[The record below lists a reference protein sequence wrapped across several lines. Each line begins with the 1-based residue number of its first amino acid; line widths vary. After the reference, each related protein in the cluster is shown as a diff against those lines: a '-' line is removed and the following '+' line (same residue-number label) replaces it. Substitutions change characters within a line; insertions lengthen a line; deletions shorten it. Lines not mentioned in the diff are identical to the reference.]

1 MMLFFK
7 LINSSFKRNLKA
19 YIPYLISMT
28 MLVAINYI
36 FKAVEINRS
45 LKDLPSAAVTKAL
58 MQTGSTFIIL
68 VTLAFMIY
76 VNRFLWQ
83 QRQQEMG
90 LYSMLGMTRRNLQVL
105 TVIEKCYLL
114 VISLFLG
121 TLFGIIFDRL
131 AFLGFAH
138 LLQIDHLSQP
148 WIEWGAVINTIV
160 IIGGFFLILMV
171 IDLIKLFRLNPNE
184 LWHPQQTKIAR
195 HGKFFTFA
203 GLLGVAVLAYAY
215 YLTITVKPRM
225 SALTTFMTAVFLV
238 VIGTY
243 LIFIAGSIIVLKLL
257 QKNKGYYYRPRHF
270 IAVSG
275 MLQRMEQNGASL
287 ATICLLCS
295 SVLVIL
301 FTSLTM
307 YAGINDTVNS
317 YAPRDLT
324 IITSQKL
331 TAQQESTINSVAKK
345 HHAQLNKPVTFTT
358 SAPQYGYWE
367 NNHFINQG
375 DLQDMT
381 NQTTNT
387 VITMSTATYNRIADK
402 HVKLAANKALIYS
415 PAKEHRGTL
424 QIGSQK
430 YQATPIHDFNYYFNP
445 SHAIYSPIFIITNK
459 LPANTTTINFTGI
472 NYRLNGSKKAH
483 LNFENDLQAQLHLP
497 NQAYSSRTNLRSQ
510 LTSLYGGIV
519 FLGILISFALG
530 ITTTVVIYFKQIT
543 EGYEDQYRFKTM
555 QQVGLS
561 EKETTK
567 SIHSQVL
574 MVFMLPVVGAIIN
587 LCFAIP
593 AIRQILIQFNFY
605 NVRLMAI
612 IAYQSLLS
620 SYAFTLLFMDLLPE
634 CTEKS
639 LHKVKYYKLTFLILT
654 VTL

>member
-7 LINSSFKRNLKA
+7 LINSSFKRNLKV

-215 YLTITVKPRM
+215 YLTITVNPRM

-402 HVKLAANKALIYS
+402 HVKLAANRALIYS

-459 LPANTTTINFTGI
+459 LPANTATINFTGI

-605 NVRLMAI
+605 NVRLMVI
-612 IAYQSLLS
+612 IAVSITLVLLCL
-620 SYAFTLLFMDLLPE
+620 YFAI
-634 CTEKS
+634 
-639 LHKVKYYKLTFLILT
+639 YGLTTRMYRKI
-654 VTL
+654 VEQG

>member
-7 LINSSFKRNLKA
+7 LINSSFKRNLKV

-45 LKDLPSAAVTKAL
+45 LKDLPSATVTKAL

-459 LPANTTTINFTGI
+459 LPANTATINFTGI

-593 AIRQILIQFNFY
+593 TIRQILIQFNFY
-605 NVRLMAI
+605 NVRLMVI
-612 IAYQSLLS
+612 IAVSITLVLLCL
-620 SYAFTLLFMDLLPE
+620 YFAI
-634 CTEKS
+634 
-639 LHKVKYYKLTFLILT
+639 YGLTTRMYRKI
-654 VTL
+654 VEQG

>member
-7 LINSSFKRNLKA
+7 LINSSFKRNLKV

-90 LYSMLGMTRRNLQVL
+90 LYSMLGMTRHNLQVL

-171 IDLIKLFRLNPNE
+171 IDLIKLFQLNPNE

-215 YLTITVKPRM
+215 YLTITVKPRI

-324 IITSQKL
+324 IVTSQKL

-367 NNHFINQG
+367 NNRFINQG
-375 DLQDMT
+375 NLENMT

-387 VITMSTATYNRIADK
+387 VITMSTATYNQITDK

-415 PAKEHRGTL
+415 PAKEHRGAL
-424 QIGSQK
+424 QIGTQK
-430 YQATPIHDFNYYFNP
+430 YQATPIYDFHYYFNP
-445 SHAIYSPIFIITNK
+445 SHAIYSPIFIITNM

-472 NYRLNGSKKAH
+472 NYHLNGSKKAH

-497 NQAYSSRTNLRSQ
+497 NQVYSSRTNLRSQ

-605 NVRLMAI
+605 NVRLMII
-612 IAYQSLLS
+612 IAVSITFILLCL
-620 SYAFTLLFMDLLPE
+620 YFAI
-634 CTEKS
+634 
-639 LHKVKYYKLTFLILT
+639 YGLTTRMYRKI
-654 VTL
+654 VEQG

>member
-7 LINSSFKRNLKA
+7 LINSSFKRNLKV

-345 HHAQLNKPVTFTT
+345 YHAHLNKPVTFTT

-367 NNHFINQG
+367 NNRFINQG

-402 HVKLAANKALIYS
+402 HVKLAANRALIYS

-459 LPANTTTINFTGI
+459 LPANTATINFTGI

-605 NVRLMAI
+605 NVRLMVI
-612 IAYQSLLS
+612 IAVSITLVLLCL
-620 SYAFTLLFMDLLPE
+620 YFAI
-634 CTEKS
+634 
-639 LHKVKYYKLTFLILT
+639 YGLTTRMYRKI
-654 VTL
+654 VEQG

>member
-7 LINSSFKRNLKA
+7 LINSSFKRNLKV

-160 IIGGFFLILMV
+160 IIGGFFLILMI

-215 YLTITVKPRM
+215 YLTITVKPRI

-402 HVKLAANKALIYS
+402 HVKLAANRALIYS

-430 YQATPIHDFNYYFNP
+430 YQSTPIHDFNYYFNP

-459 LPANTTTINFTGI
+459 LPANTATINFTGI

-612 IAYQSLLS
+612 IAVSITLVLLCL
-620 SYAFTLLFMDLLPE
+620 YFAI
-634 CTEKS
+634 
-639 LHKVKYYKLTFLILT
+639 YGLTTRMYRKI
-654 VTL
+654 VEQG

>member
-7 LINSSFKRNLKA
+7 LINSSFKRNLKV

-121 TLFGIIFDRL
+121 TLFGIIFDQL

-331 TAQQESTINSVAKK
+331 TPQQESTINSVAKK
-345 HHAQLNKPVTFTT
+345 HHAHLNKPVTFTT

-367 NNHFINQG
+367 NNRFINQG

-430 YQATPIHDFNYYFNP
+430 YQATPIHAFNYYFNP

-459 LPANTTTINFTGI
+459 LPANTATINFTGI

-612 IAYQSLLS
+612 IAVSITLVLLCL
-620 SYAFTLLFMDLLPE
+620 YFAI
-634 CTEKS
+634 
-639 LHKVKYYKLTFLILT
+639 YGLTTRMYRKI
-654 VTL
+654 VAQG

>member
-1 MMLFFK
+1 MMLFLK
-7 LINSSFKRNLKA
+7 LINSSFKRNLKV
-19 YIPYLISMT
+19 YVPYLISMI

-45 LKDLPSAAVTKAL
+45 LKDLPSATVTKAL

-90 LYSMLGMTRRNLQVL
+90 LYSMLGMTRHNLQVL

-171 IDLIKLFRLNPNE
+171 IDLIKLFQLNPNE
-184 LWHPQQTKIAR
+184 LYHPQQTKIAR

-215 YLTITVKPRM
+215 YLTITVKPRI

-367 NNHFINQG
+367 NNRFINQG
-375 DLQDMT
+375 NLENMT

-387 VITMSTATYNRIADK
+387 VITMSTATYNQITDK

-415 PAKEHRGTL
+415 PAKEHRGAL
-424 QIGSQK
+424 QIGTQK
-430 YQATPIHDFNYYFNP
+430 YQATPIYDFHYYFNP
-445 SHAIYSPIFIITNK
+445 SHAIYSPIFIITNM

-472 NYRLNGSKKAH
+472 NYHLNGSKKAH

-497 NQAYSSRTNLRSQ
+497 NQVYSSRTNLRSQ

-605 NVRLMAI
+605 NVRLIII
-612 IAYQSLLS
+612 IAVSITFILLCL
-620 SYAFTLLFMDLLPE
+620 YFAI
-634 CTEKS
+634 
-639 LHKVKYYKLTFLILT
+639 YGLTTRMYRKI
-654 VTL
+654 VEQG

>member
-1 MMLFFK
+1 MMLFLK
-7 LINSSFKRNLKA
+7 LINSSFKRNLKV
-19 YIPYLISMT
+19 YVPYLISMT

-45 LKDLPSAAVTKAL
+45 LKDLPSATVTKAL

-90 LYSMLGMTRRNLQVL
+90 LYSMLGMTRHNLQVL

-171 IDLIKLFRLNPNE
+171 IDLIKLFQLNPNE
-184 LWHPQQTKIAR
+184 LYHPQQTKIAR

-203 GLLGVAVLAYAY
+203 GLVGIAVLAYAY
-215 YLTITVKPRM
+215 YLTITVKPRI
-225 SALTTFMTAVFLV
+225 SALTIFMTAVFLV

-367 NNHFINQG
+367 NNRFINQG
-375 DLQDMT
+375 NLENMT

-387 VITMSTATYNRIADK
+387 VITMSTATYNQITDK

-415 PAKEHRGTL
+415 PAKEHRGAL
-424 QIGSQK
+424 QIGTQK
-430 YQATPIHDFNYYFNP
+430 YQATPIYDFHYYFNP
-445 SHAIYSPIFIITNK
+445 SHAIYSPIFIITNM

-472 NYRLNGSKKAH
+472 NYHLNGSKKAH

-497 NQAYSSRTNLRSQ
+497 NQVYSSRTNLRSQ

-543 EGYEDQYRFKTM
+543 EGYEDQYHFKTM

-605 NVRLMAI
+605 NVRLMII
-612 IAYQSLLS
+612 IAVSITFILLCL
-620 SYAFTLLFMDLLPE
+620 YFAI
-634 CTEKS
+634 
-639 LHKVKYYKLTFLILT
+639 YGLTTRMYRKI
-654 VTL
+654 VEQG

>member
-1 MMLFFK
+1 MMLFLK
-7 LINSSFKRNLKA
+7 LINSSFKRNLKV
-19 YIPYLISMT
+19 YVPYLISMI

-45 LKDLPSAAVTKAL
+45 LKDLPSATVTKAL
-58 MQTGSTFIIL
+58 MQTGSTFMIL

-90 LYSMLGMTRRNLQVL
+90 LYSMLGMTRHNLQVL

-215 YLTITVKPRM
+215 YLTITVKPRI

-257 QKNKGYYYRPRHF
+257 QKNKRYYYRPRHF

-367 NNHFINQG
+367 NNRFINQG
-375 DLQDMT
+375 NLENMT

-387 VITMSTATYNRIADK
+387 VITMSTATYNQITDK

-415 PAKEHRGTL
+415 PAKEHRGAL
-424 QIGSQK
+424 QIGTQK
-430 YQATPIHDFNYYFNP
+430 YQATPIYDFHYYFNP
-445 SHAIYSPIFIITNK
+445 SHAIYSPIFIITNM

-472 NYRLNGSKKAH
+472 NYHLNGSKKAH

-497 NQAYSSRTNLRSQ
+497 NQVYSSRTNLRSQ

-587 LCFAIP
+587 LCFVIP

-605 NVRLMAI
+605 NVRLMII
-612 IAYQSLLS
+612 IAVSITFILLCL
-620 SYAFTLLFMDLLPE
+620 YFAI
-634 CTEKS
+634 
-639 LHKVKYYKLTFLILT
+639 YGLTTRMYRKI
-654 VTL
+654 VEQG

>member
-7 LINSSFKRNLKA
+7 LINSSFKRNLKV

-90 LYSMLGMTRRNLQVL
+90 LYSMLGTTRRNLQVL

-612 IAYQSLLS
+612 IAVSITLVLLCL
-620 SYAFTLLFMDLLPE
+620 YFAI
-634 CTEKS
+634 
-639 LHKVKYYKLTFLILT
+639 YGLTTRMYRKI
-654 VTL
+654 VAQG

>member
-1 MMLFFK
+1 MMLFLK
-7 LINSSFKRNLKA
+7 LINSSFKRNLKV
-19 YIPYLISMT
+19 YVPYLISMT

-45 LKDLPSAAVTKAL
+45 LKDLPSATVTKAL

-90 LYSMLGMTRRNLQVL
+90 LYSMLGMTRHNLQVL

-160 IIGGFFLILMV
+160 IIGDFFLILMV
-171 IDLIKLFRLNPNE
+171 IDLIKLFQLNPNE
-184 LWHPQQTKIAR
+184 LYHPQQTKIAR

-215 YLTITVKPRM
+215 YLTITVKPRI

-367 NNHFINQG
+367 NNRFINQG
-375 DLQDMT
+375 NLENMT

-387 VITMSTATYNRIADK
+387 VITMSTATYNQITDK

-415 PAKEHRGTL
+415 PAKEHRGAL
-424 QIGSQK
+424 QIGTQK
-430 YQATPIHDFNYYFNP
+430 YQATPIYDFHYYFNP
-445 SHAIYSPIFIITNK
+445 SHAIYSPIFIITNM

-472 NYRLNGSKKAH
+472 NYHLNGSKKAH

-497 NQAYSSRTNLRSQ
+497 NQVYSSRTNLRSQ

-605 NVRLMAI
+605 NVRLMII
-612 IAYQSLLS
+612 IAVSITFILLCL
-620 SYAFTLLFMDLLPE
+620 YFAI
-634 CTEKS
+634 
-639 LHKVKYYKLTFLILT
+639 YGLTTRMYRKI
-654 VTL
+654 VEQG

>member
-7 LINSSFKRNLKA
+7 LINSSFKRNLKV

-497 NQAYSSRTNLRSQ
+497 NQTYSSRTNLRSQ

-612 IAYQSLLS
+612 IAVSITLVLLCL
-620 SYAFTLLFMDLLPE
+620 YFAI
-634 CTEKS
+634 
-639 LHKVKYYKLTFLILT
+639 YGLTTRMYRKI
-654 VTL
+654 VAQG

>member
-7 LINSSFKRNLKA
+7 LINSSFKRNLKV

-45 LKDLPSAAVTKAL
+45 LKNLPSAAVTKAL

-148 WIEWGAVINTIV
+148 WIEWGAVINTII

-270 IAVSG
+270 IAISG

-324 IITSQKL
+324 IITSQKI
-331 TAQQESTINSVAKK
+331 TPQQESTINSAAKK
-345 HHAQLNKPVTFTT
+345 HHAHLNKPVTFTT

-367 NNHFINQG
+367 NNRFINQG

-430 YQATPIHDFNYYFNP
+430 YQATPIHDVSYYFNP

-459 LPANTTTINFTGI
+459 LPANTATINFTGI
-472 NYRLNGSKKAH
+472 NYRLNGGKKAH

-497 NQAYSSRTNLRSQ
+497 NQAYSSRANLRSQ

-612 IAYQSLLS
+612 IAVSITLVLLCL
-620 SYAFTLLFMDLLPE
+620 YFAI
-634 CTEKS
+634 
-639 LHKVKYYKLTFLILT
+639 YGLTTRMYRKI
-654 VTL
+654 VAQG

>member
-1 MMLFFK
+1 MMLFLK
-7 LINSSFKRNLKA
+7 LINSSFKRNLKV
-19 YIPYLISMT
+19 YVPYLISMT

-45 LKDLPSAAVTKAL
+45 LKDLPSATVTKAL

-90 LYSMLGMTRRNLQVL
+90 LYSMLGITRHNLQVL

-171 IDLIKLFRLNPNE
+171 IDLIKLFQLNPNE
-184 LWHPQQTKIAR
+184 LYHPQQTKIAR
-195 HGKFFTFA
+195 HGKFFTFV

-215 YLTITVKPRM
+215 YLTITVKPRI

-367 NNHFINQG
+367 NNRFINQG
-375 DLQDMT
+375 NLENMT

-387 VITMSTATYNRIADK
+387 VITMSTATYNQITDK

-415 PAKEHRGTL
+415 PAKEHRGAL
-424 QIGSQK
+424 QIGTQK
-430 YQATPIHDFNYYFNP
+430 YQATPIYDFHYYFNP
-445 SHAIYSPIFIITNK
+445 SHAIYSPIFIITNM

-472 NYRLNGSKKAH
+472 NYHLNGSKKAH

-497 NQAYSSRTNLRSQ
+497 NQVYSSRTNLRSQ

-605 NVRLMAI
+605 NVRLMII
-612 IAYQSLLS
+612 IAVSITFILLCL
-620 SYAFTLLFMDLLPE
+620 YFAI
-634 CTEKS
+634 
-639 LHKVKYYKLTFLILT
+639 YGLTTRMYRKI
-654 VTL
+654 VEQG

>member
-7 LINSSFKRNLKA
+7 LINSSFKRNLKV

-90 LYSMLGMTRRNLQVL
+90 LYSMLGMTRQNLQVL

-203 GLLGVAVLAYAY
+203 GLVGVAVLAYAY
-215 YLTITVKPRM
+215 YLTITVKPRI

-331 TAQQESTINSVAKK
+331 TAKQESTINSVAKK

-402 HVKLAANKALIYS
+402 HVKLAANRALIYS

-459 LPANTTTINFTGI
+459 LPTNTATINFTGI

-612 IAYQSLLS
+612 IAVSITLVLLCL
-620 SYAFTLLFMDLLPE
+620 YFAIYGLTTRMY
-634 CTEKS
+634 
-639 LHKVKYYKLTFLILT
+639 HKIVAQG
-654 VTL
+654 

>member
-7 LINSSFKRNLKA
+7 LINSSFKRNLKV

-45 LKDLPSAAVTKAL
+45 LKDLPSATVTKAL
-58 MQTGSTFIIL
+58 MQTGSTFMIL

-90 LYSMLGMTRRNLQVL
+90 LYSMLGMTRHNLQVL

-215 YLTITVKPRM
+215 YLTITVKPRI

-243 LIFIAGSIIVLKLL
+243 LIFTAGSIIVLKLL

-367 NNHFINQG
+367 NNRFINQG
-375 DLQDMT
+375 NLENMT

-387 VITMSTATYNRIADK
+387 VITMSTATYNQITDK

-415 PAKEHRGTL
+415 PAKEHRGAL
-424 QIGSQK
+424 QIGTQK
-430 YQATPIHDFNYYFNP
+430 YQATPIYDFHYYFNP
-445 SHAIYSPIFIITNK
+445 SHAIYSPIFIITNM

-472 NYRLNGSKKAH
+472 NYHLNGSKKAH

-497 NQAYSSRTNLRSQ
+497 NQVYSSRTNLRSQ

-605 NVRLMAI
+605 NVRLMII
-612 IAYQSLLS
+612 IAVSITFILLCL
-620 SYAFTLLFMDLLPE
+620 YFAI
-634 CTEKS
+634 
-639 LHKVKYYKLTFLILT
+639 YGLTTRMYRKI
-654 VTL
+654 VEQG

>member
-1 MMLFFK
+1 MMLFLK
-7 LINSSFKRNLKA
+7 LINSSFKRNLKV
-19 YIPYLISMT
+19 YVPYLISMI

-45 LKDLPSAAVTKAL
+45 LKDLPSATVTKAL
-58 MQTGSTFIIL
+58 MQTGSTFMIL

-90 LYSMLGMTRRNLQVL
+90 LYSMLGMTRHNLQVL

-215 YLTITVKPRM
+215 YLTITVKPRI

-257 QKNKGYYYRPRHF
+257 QKNKRYYYRPRHF

-367 NNHFINQG
+367 NNRFINQG
-375 DLQDMT
+375 NLENMT

-387 VITMSTATYNRIADK
+387 VITMSTATYNQITDK

-415 PAKEHRGTL
+415 PAKEHRGAL
-424 QIGSQK
+424 QIGTQK
-430 YQATPIHDFNYYFNP
+430 YQATPIYDFHYYFNP
-445 SHAIYSPIFIITNK
+445 SHAIYSPIFIITNM
-459 LPANTTTINFTGI
+459 LPASTTTINFTGI
-472 NYRLNGSKKAH
+472 NYHLNGSKKAH

-497 NQAYSSRTNLRSQ
+497 NQVYSSRTNLRSQ

-605 NVRLMAI
+605 NVRLMII
-612 IAYQSLLS
+612 IAVSITFILLCL
-620 SYAFTLLFMDLLPE
+620 YFAI
-634 CTEKS
+634 
-639 LHKVKYYKLTFLILT
+639 YGLTTRMYRKI
-654 VTL
+654 VEQG

>member
-612 IAYQSLLS
+612 IAVSITLVLLCL
-620 SYAFTLLFMDLLPE
+620 YFAI
-634 CTEKS
+634 
-639 LHKVKYYKLTFLILT
+639 YGLTTRMYRKI
-654 VTL
+654 VAQG

>member
-7 LINSSFKRNLKA
+7 LINSSFKRNLKV

-497 NQAYSSRTNLRSQ
+497 NQAYSSQTNLRSQ

-612 IAYQSLLS
+612 IAVSITLVLLCL
-620 SYAFTLLFMDLLPE
+620 YFAI
-634 CTEKS
+634 
-639 LHKVKYYKLTFLILT
+639 YGLTTRMYRKI
-654 VTL
+654 VAQG

>member
-7 LINSSFKRNLKA
+7 LINSSFKRNLKV

-45 LKDLPSAAVTKAL
+45 LKDLPSATVTKAL

-203 GLLGVAVLAYAY
+203 GLLGVGVLAYAY

-345 HHAQLNKPVTFTT
+345 HYAQLNKPVTFTT

-387 VITMSTATYNRIADK
+387 VITMSIATYNRIADK
-402 HVKLAANKALIYS
+402 HVKLAANRALIYS

-459 LPANTTTINFTGI
+459 LPANTATINFTGI

-612 IAYQSLLS
+612 IAVSITLVLLCL
-620 SYAFTLLFMDLLPE
+620 YFAI
-634 CTEKS
+634 
-639 LHKVKYYKLTFLILT
+639 YGLTTRMYRKI
-654 VTL
+654 VEQG

>member
-7 LINSSFKRNLKA
+7 LINSSFKRNLKV

-90 LYSMLGMTRRNLQVL
+90 LYSMLGMTRHNLQVL

-203 GLLGVAVLAYAY
+203 GLVGVAVLVYAY
-215 YLTITVKPRM
+215 YLTITVKPRI

-375 DLQDMT
+375 DLQNMT

-387 VITMSTATYNRIADK
+387 VITMSTATYNQITDK
-402 HVKLAANKALIYS
+402 HVKLAANRALIYS

-430 YQATPIHDFNYYFNP
+430 YQATPIHDFHYYFNP
-445 SHAIYSPIFIITNK
+445 SHAIYSPIFIITNM
-459 LPANTTTINFTGI
+459 LPANTATINFTGI

-605 NVRLMAI
+605 NVRLMII
-612 IAYQSLLS
+612 IAVSITFILLCL
-620 SYAFTLLFMDLLPE
+620 YFAI
-634 CTEKS
+634 
-639 LHKVKYYKLTFLILT
+639 YGLTTRMYRKI
-654 VTL
+654 VEQG

>member
-1 MMLFFK
+1 MMLFLK
-7 LINSSFKRNLKA
+7 LINSSFKRNLKV
-19 YIPYLISMT
+19 YVPYLISMI

-45 LKDLPSAAVTKAL
+45 LKDLPSATVTKAL
-58 MQTGSTFIIL
+58 MQTGSTFMIL

-90 LYSMLGMTRRNLQVL
+90 LYSMLGMTRHNLQVL

-160 IIGGFFLILMV
+160 IIGRFFLILMV
-171 IDLIKLFRLNPNE
+171 IDLIKLFQLNPNE

-215 YLTITVKPRM
+215 YLTITVKPRI

-367 NNHFINQG
+367 NNRFINQG
-375 DLQDMT
+375 NLENMT

-387 VITMSTATYNRIADK
+387 VITMSTATYNQITDK

-415 PAKEHRGTL
+415 PAKEHRGAL
-424 QIGSQK
+424 QIGTQK
-430 YQATPIHDFNYYFNP
+430 YQATPIYDFHYYFNP
-445 SHAIYSPIFIITNK
+445 SHAIYSPIFIITNM

-472 NYRLNGSKKAH
+472 NYHLNGSKKAH

-497 NQAYSSRTNLRSQ
+497 NQVYSSRTNLRSQ

-605 NVRLMAI
+605 NVRLMII
-612 IAYQSLLS
+612 IAVSITFILLCL
-620 SYAFTLLFMDLLPE
+620 YFAI
-634 CTEKS
+634 
-639 LHKVKYYKLTFLILT
+639 YGLTTRMYRKI
-654 VTL
+654 VEQG

>member
-1 MMLFFK
+1 MMLFLK
-7 LINSSFKRNLKA
+7 LINSSFKRNLKV

-90 LYSMLGMTRRNLQVL
+90 LYSMLGMTRHNLQVL

-171 IDLIKLFRLNPNE
+171 IDLIKLFQLNPNE

-215 YLTITVKPRM
+215 YLTIAVKPRI

-331 TAQQESTINSVAKK
+331 TSQQESTINSVAKK

-367 NNHFINQG
+367 NNRFINQG
-375 DLQDMT
+375 NLENMT

-387 VITMSTATYNRIADK
+387 VITMSTATYNQITDK

-415 PAKEHRGTL
+415 PAKEHRGAL
-424 QIGSQK
+424 QIGTQK
-430 YQATPIHDFNYYFNP
+430 YQATPIYDFHYYFNP
-445 SHAIYSPIFIITNK
+445 SHAIYSPIFIITNM

-472 NYRLNGSKKAH
+472 NYHLNGSKKAH

-497 NQAYSSRTNLRSQ
+497 NQVYSSRTNLRSQ

-605 NVRLMAI
+605 NVRLMII
-612 IAYQSLLS
+612 IAVSITFILLCL
-620 SYAFTLLFMDLLPE
+620 YFAI
-634 CTEKS
+634 
-639 LHKVKYYKLTFLILT
+639 YGLTTRMYRKI
-654 VTL
+654 VEQG

>member
-1 MMLFFK
+1 
-7 LINSSFKRNLKA
+7 
-19 YIPYLISMT
+19 
-28 MLVAINYI
+28 
-36 FKAVEINRS
+36 
-45 LKDLPSAAVTKAL
+45 
-58 MQTGSTFIIL
+58 
-68 VTLAFMIY
+68 MIY

-148 WIEWGAVINTIV
+148 WIEWGAVINTII

-331 TAQQESTINSVAKK
+331 TPQQESTINSVVKK
-345 HHAQLNKPVTFTT
+345 HHAHLNKPVTFTT

-367 NNHFINQG
+367 NNRFINQG

-430 YQATPIHDFNYYFNP
+430 YQATPIHAFNYYFNP
-445 SHAIYSPIFIITNK
+445 SHTIYSPIFIITNK
-459 LPANTTTINFTGI
+459 LPANTATINFTGI

-561 EKETTK
+561 EQETTK

-612 IAYQSLLS
+612 IAVSITLVLLCL
-620 SYAFTLLFMDLLPE
+620 YFAI
-634 CTEKS
+634 
-639 LHKVKYYKLTFLILT
+639 YGLTTRMYRKI
-654 VTL
+654 VAQD

>member
-1 MMLFFK
+1 MMLFLK
-7 LINSSFKRNLKA
+7 LINSSFKRNLKV
-19 YIPYLISMT
+19 YVPYLISMI

-45 LKDLPSAAVTKAL
+45 LKDLPSATVTKAL

-90 LYSMLGMTRRNLQVL
+90 LYSMLGMTRHNLQVL

-171 IDLIKLFRLNPNE
+171 IDLIKLFQLNPNE
-184 LWHPQQTKIAR
+184 LYHPQQTKIAR

-215 YLTITVKPRM
+215 YLTITVKPRI

-257 QKNKGYYYRPRHF
+257 QKNKRYYYRPRHF

-324 IITSQKL
+324 IVTSQKL

-375 DLQDMT
+375 DLQNMT

-387 VITMSTATYNRIADK
+387 VITMSTATYNRITDK
-402 HVKLAANKALIYS
+402 YVKLAANKALIYS
-415 PAKEHRGTL
+415 PAKEHRGAL
-424 QIGSQK
+424 QIGTQK
-430 YQATPIHDFNYYFNP
+430 YQATPIYDFHYYFNP
-445 SHAIYSPIFIITNK
+445 SHAIYSPIFIITNM

-472 NYRLNGSKKAH
+472 NYHLNGSKKAH

-497 NQAYSSRTNLRSQ
+497 NQVYSSRTNLRSQ

-605 NVRLMAI
+605 NVRLMII
-612 IAYQSLLS
+612 IAVSITFILLCL
-620 SYAFTLLFMDLLPE
+620 YFAI
-634 CTEKS
+634 
-639 LHKVKYYKLTFLILT
+639 YGLTTRMYRKI
-654 VTL
+654 VEQG

>member
-7 LINSSFKRNLKA
+7 LINSSFKRNLKV

-215 YLTITVKPRM
+215 YLTITVKPRI

-459 LPANTTTINFTGI
+459 LPANTATINFTGI

-605 NVRLMAI
+605 NVRLMVI
-612 IAYQSLLS
+612 IAVSITLVLLCL
-620 SYAFTLLFMDLLPE
+620 YFAI
-634 CTEKS
+634 
-639 LHKVKYYKLTFLILT
+639 YGLTTRMYRKI
-654 VTL
+654 VEQG

>member
-1 MMLFFK
+1 MMLFLK
-7 LINSSFKRNLKA
+7 LINSSFKRNLKV
-19 YIPYLISMT
+19 YVPYLISMT

-45 LKDLPSAAVTKAL
+45 LKDLPSATVTKAL

-90 LYSMLGMTRRNLQVL
+90 LYSMLGMTRHNLQVL

-171 IDLIKLFRLNPNE
+171 IDLIKLFQLNPNE
-184 LWHPQQTKIAR
+184 LYHPQQTKIAR

-215 YLTITVKPRM
+215 YLTITVKPRL

-257 QKNKGYYYRPRHF
+257 QKNKRYYYRPRHF

-367 NNHFINQG
+367 NNRFINQG
-375 DLQDMT
+375 NLENMT

-387 VITMSTATYNRIADK
+387 VITMSTATYNQITDK

-415 PAKEHRGTL
+415 PAKEHRGAL
-424 QIGSQK
+424 QIGTQK
-430 YQATPIHDFNYYFNP
+430 YQATPIYDFHYYFNP
-445 SHAIYSPIFIITNK
+445 SHAIYSPIFIITNM

-472 NYRLNGSKKAH
+472 NYHLNGSKKAH

-497 NQAYSSRTNLRSQ
+497 NQVYSSRTNLRSQ

-605 NVRLMAI
+605 NVRLMII
-612 IAYQSLLS
+612 IALSITFILLCL
-620 SYAFTLLFMDLLPE
+620 YFAI
-634 CTEKS
+634 
-639 LHKVKYYKLTFLILT
+639 YGLTTRMYRKI
-654 VTL
+654 VEQG

>member
-7 LINSSFKRNLKA
+7 LINSSFKRNLKV

-45 LKDLPSAAVTKAL
+45 LKDLPSATVTKAL
-58 MQTGSTFIIL
+58 MQTGSTFMIL

-90 LYSMLGMTRRNLQVL
+90 LYSMLGMTRHNLQVL

-203 GLLGVAVLAYAY
+203 GLVGVAVLVYAY
-215 YLTITVKPRM
+215 YLTITVKPRI

-331 TAQQESTINSVAKK
+331 TSQQESTINSVAKK

-367 NNHFINQG
+367 NNRFINQG
-375 DLQDMT
+375 NLENMT

-387 VITMSTATYNRIADK
+387 VITMSTATYNQITDK

-415 PAKEHRGTL
+415 PAKEHRGAL
-424 QIGSQK
+424 QIGTQK
-430 YQATPIHDFNYYFNP
+430 YQATPIYDFHYYFNP
-445 SHAIYSPIFIITNK
+445 SHAIYSPIFIITNM

-472 NYRLNGSKKAH
+472 NYHLNGSKKAH

-497 NQAYSSRTNLRSQ
+497 NQVYSSRTNLRSQ

-605 NVRLMAI
+605 NVRLMII
-612 IAYQSLLS
+612 IAVSITFILLCL
-620 SYAFTLLFMDLLPE
+620 YFAI
-634 CTEKS
+634 
-639 LHKVKYYKLTFLILT
+639 YGLTTRMYRKI
-654 VTL
+654 VEQG

>member
-1 MMLFFK
+1 MMLFLK
-7 LINSSFKRNLKA
+7 LINSSFKRNLKV
-19 YIPYLISMT
+19 YVPYLISMI

-45 LKDLPSAAVTKAL
+45 LKDLPSATVTKAL

-90 LYSMLGMTRRNLQVL
+90 LYSMLGMTRHNLQVL

-148 WIEWGAVINTIV
+148 WIEWSAVINTIV

-215 YLTITVKPRM
+215 YLTITVKPRI

-367 NNHFINQG
+367 NNRFINQG
-375 DLQDMT
+375 NLENMT

-387 VITMSTATYNRIADK
+387 VITMSTATYNQITDK

-415 PAKEHRGTL
+415 PAKEHRGAL
-424 QIGSQK
+424 QIGTQK
-430 YQATPIHDFNYYFNP
+430 YQATPIYDFHYYFNP
-445 SHAIYSPIFIITNK
+445 SHAIYSPIFIITNM

-472 NYRLNGSKKAH
+472 NYHLNGSKKAH

-497 NQAYSSRTNLRSQ
+497 NQVYSSRTNLRSQ

-605 NVRLMAI
+605 NVRLMII
-612 IAYQSLLS
+612 IAVSITFILLCL
-620 SYAFTLLFMDLLPE
+620 YFAI
-634 CTEKS
+634 
-639 LHKVKYYKLTFLILT
+639 YGLTTRMYRKI
-654 VTL
+654 VEQG

>member
-1 MMLFFK
+1 MMLFLK
-7 LINSSFKRNLKA
+7 LINSSFKRNLKV
-19 YIPYLISMT
+19 YVPYLISMI

-45 LKDLPSAAVTKAL
+45 LKDLPSATVTKAL

-76 VNRFLWQ
+76 VNHFLWQ

-90 LYSMLGMTRRNLQVL
+90 LYSMLGMTRHNLQVL

-160 IIGGFFLILMV
+160 IIGRFFLILMV

-215 YLTITVKPRM
+215 YLTIAVKPRI

-367 NNHFINQG
+367 NNRFINQG
-375 DLQDMT
+375 NLENMT

-387 VITMSTATYNRIADK
+387 VITMSTATYNQITDK

-415 PAKEHRGTL
+415 PAKEHRGAL
-424 QIGSQK
+424 QIGTQK
-430 YQATPIHDFNYYFNP
+430 YQATPIYDFHYYFNP
-445 SHAIYSPIFIITNK
+445 SHAIYSPIFIITNM

-472 NYRLNGSKKAH
+472 NYHLNGSKKAH

-497 NQAYSSRTNLRSQ
+497 NQVYSSRTNLRSQ

-543 EGYEDQYRFKTM
+543 EGYEDQYHFKTM

-605 NVRLMAI
+605 NVRLMII
-612 IAYQSLLS
+612 IAVSITFILLCL
-620 SYAFTLLFMDLLPE
+620 YFAI
-634 CTEKS
+634 
-639 LHKVKYYKLTFLILT
+639 YGLTTRMYRKI
-654 VTL
+654 VEQG

>member
-1 MMLFFK
+1 MMLFLK
-7 LINSSFKRNLKA
+7 LINSSFKRNLKV
-19 YIPYLISMT
+19 YVPYLISMT
-28 MLVAINYI
+28 ILVAINYI

-45 LKDLPSAAVTKAL
+45 LKDLPSATVTKAL

-90 LYSMLGMTRRNLQVL
+90 LYSMLGMTRHNLQVL

-171 IDLIKLFRLNPNE
+171 IDLIKLFQLNPNE

-215 YLTITVKPRM
+215 YLTITVKPRI

-367 NNHFINQG
+367 NNRFINQG
-375 DLQDMT
+375 NMT

-387 VITMSTATYNRIADK
+387 VITMSTATYNQITDK

-415 PAKEHRGTL
+415 PAKEHRGAL
-424 QIGSQK
+424 QIGTQK
-430 YQATPIHDFNYYFNP
+430 YQATPIYDFHYYFNP
-445 SHAIYSPIFIITNK
+445 SHAIYSPIFIITNM

-472 NYRLNGSKKAH
+472 NYHLNGSKKAH

-497 NQAYSSRTNLRSQ
+497 NQVYSSRTNLRSQ

-605 NVRLMAI
+605 NVRLMII
-612 IAYQSLLS
+612 IAVSITFILLCL
-620 SYAFTLLFMDLLPE
+620 YFAI
-634 CTEKS
+634 
-639 LHKVKYYKLTFLILT
+639 YGLTTRMYRKI
-654 VTL
+654 VEQG

>member
-1 MMLFFK
+1 MMLFLK
-7 LINSSFKRNLKA
+7 LINSSFKRNLKV
-19 YIPYLISMT
+19 YVPYLISMT

-45 LKDLPSAAVTKAL
+45 LKDLPSATVTKAL

-90 LYSMLGMTRRNLQVL
+90 LYSMLGMTRHNLQVL

-171 IDLIKLFRLNPNE
+171 IDLIKLFQLNPNE
-184 LWHPQQTKIAR
+184 LYHPQQTKIAR

-215 YLTITVKPRM
+215 YLTITVKPRI

-367 NNHFINQG
+367 NNRFINQG
-375 DLQDMT
+375 NLENMT

-387 VITMSTATYNRIADK
+387 VITMSTATYNQITDK

-415 PAKEHRGTL
+415 PAKEHRGAL
-424 QIGSQK
+424 QIGTQK
-430 YQATPIHDFNYYFNP
+430 YQATPIYDFHYYFNP
-445 SHAIYSPIFIITNK
+445 SHAIYSPIFIITNM

-472 NYRLNGSKKAH
+472 NYHLNGSKKAH

-497 NQAYSSRTNLRSQ
+497 NQVYSSRTNLRSQ

-605 NVRLMAI
+605 NVRLMII
-612 IAYQSLLS
+612 IAVSITFILLCL
-620 SYAFTLLFMDLLPE
+620 YFA
-634 CTEKS
+634 
-639 LHKVKYYKLTFLILT
+639 VYGLTTRMYRKI
-654 VTL
+654 VEQG

>member
-1 MMLFFK
+1 MMLFLK
-7 LINSSFKRNLKA
+7 LINSSFKRNLKV
-19 YIPYLISMT
+19 YVPYLISMI

-45 LKDLPSAAVTKAL
+45 LKDLPSATVTKAL

-90 LYSMLGMTRRNLQVL
+90 LYSMLGMTRHNLQVL

-215 YLTITVKPRM
+215 YLTIAVKPRI

-257 QKNKGYYYRPRHF
+257 QKNKRYYYRPRHF

-367 NNHFINQG
+367 NNRFINQG
-375 DLQDMT
+375 NLENMT

-387 VITMSTATYNRIADK
+387 VITMSTATYNQITDK

-415 PAKEHRGTL
+415 PAKEHRGAL
-424 QIGSQK
+424 QIGTQK
-430 YQATPIHDFNYYFNP
+430 YQATPIYDFHYYFNP
-445 SHAIYSPIFIITNK
+445 SHAIYSPIFIITNM

-472 NYRLNGSKKAH
+472 NYHLNGSKKAH

-497 NQAYSSRTNLRSQ
+497 NQVYSSRTNLRSQ

-605 NVRLMAI
+605 NVRLMII
-612 IAYQSLLS
+612 IAVSITFILLCL
-620 SYAFTLLFMDLLPE
+620 YFAI
-634 CTEKS
+634 
-639 LHKVKYYKLTFLILT
+639 YGLTTRMYRKI
-654 VTL
+654 VEQG

>member
-7 LINSSFKRNLKA
+7 LINSSFKRNLKV

-345 HHAQLNKPVTFTT
+345 HHAQFNKPVTFTT

-402 HVKLAANKALIYS
+402 HVKLAANKALIYY

-612 IAYQSLLS
+612 IAVSITLVLLCL
-620 SYAFTLLFMDLLPE
+620 YFAI
-634 CTEKS
+634 
-639 LHKVKYYKLTFLILT
+639 YGLTTRMYRKI
-654 VTL
+654 VAQG

>member
-1 MMLFFK
+1 MMLFLK
-7 LINSSFKRNLKA
+7 LINSSFKRNLKV

-83 QRQQEMG
+83 QRQKEMG

-148 WIEWGAVINTIV
+148 WIEWGAVINTII

-612 IAYQSLLS
+612 IAVSITLVLLCL
-620 SYAFTLLFMDLLPE
+620 YFAI
-634 CTEKS
+634 
-639 LHKVKYYKLTFLILT
+639 YGLTTRMYRKI
-654 VTL
+654 VAQG

>member
-215 YLTITVKPRM
+215 YLTITVKPRI

-612 IAYQSLLS
+612 IAVSITLVLLCL
-620 SYAFTLLFMDLLPE
+620 YFAI
-634 CTEKS
+634 
-639 LHKVKYYKLTFLILT
+639 YGLTTRMYRKI
-654 VTL
+654 VAQG

>member
-7 LINSSFKRNLKA
+7 LINSSFKRNLKV

-345 HHAQLNKPVTFTT
+345 HHAQLNKPVTFAT

-612 IAYQSLLS
+612 IAVSITLVLLCL
-620 SYAFTLLFMDLLPE
+620 YFAI
-634 CTEKS
+634 
-639 LHKVKYYKLTFLILT
+639 YGLTTRMYRKI
-654 VTL
+654 VAQG